1 MQIAATSVKELRERT
16 GAGVLDCRRA
26 LEQTEG
32 DLEKAIILL
41 QEQGLAK
48 AAKKLDRTVGQGIIE
63 TYLHGSRIGVLVELN
78 CETDFVA
85 RTDEFKALA
94 HEIALQVAA
103 MGPSYVSETEIPS
116 GSYEDPAEVALLRQP
131 SIKEPSKTIQDRIT
145 ETIAKLG
152 ENIQVRRF
160 SRFEVGR

>member
-16 GAGVLDCRRA
+16 GAGILECRRA
-26 LEQTEG
+26 LEQTDG
-32 DLEKAIILL
+32 DLEKAIVLL

-48 AAKKLDRTVGQGIIE
+48 AAKKLDRAVGQGIVE
-63 TYLHGSRIGVLVELN
+63 AYLHGSRIGVLVELN

-85 RTDEFKALA
+85 RTDEFKTLA
-94 HEIALQVAA
+94 HDIALQVAA
-103 MGPSYVSETEIPS
+103 MSPLYVSEAEIPE
-116 GSYEDPAEVALLRQP
+116 GSDEDPAEVTLLRQT

>member
-16 GAGVLDCRRA
+16 GAGILECRRA
-26 LEQTEG
+26 LEQTNG
-32 DLEKAIILL
+32 DLEKAIALL
-41 QEQGLAK
+41 HEQGLAK
-48 AAKKLDRTVGQGIIE
+48 AQKKLDRAVGQGIIE
-63 TYLHGSRIGVLVELN
+63 AYLHGSRIGVLVELN

-94 HEIALQVAA
+94 HDIALQVAA
-103 MGPSYVSETEIPS
+103 MNPSYLSEAEIPA
-116 GSYEDPAEVALLRQP
+116 GSYEDPADVALLRQP

-160 SRFEVGR
+160 ARFEVGR